1 MFLILDWLISF
12 QPLKTVPLSRLD
24 GYNAVQHMR
33 LAEYIN
39 RFTEMNTTCALCL
52 FEEPLS
58 LYIGYT
64 KFILAKNV
72 MQRATTILRNVLL
85 FRAAAIFLAFEEGTF
100 LPLD

>member
-12 QPLKTVPLSRLD
+12 QPLRTVPLYRLD

-52 FEEPLS
+52 FGESLS

-64 KFILAKNV
+64 KFILAKNE

-85 FRAAAIFLAFEEGTF
+85 FREAAIFLAFEKGTF

>member
-12 QPLKTVPLSRLD
+12 QPLRTVPLSRLD

-33 LAEYIN
+33 FAEYIN

-52 FEEPLS
+52 FGESLSLS

-64 KFILAKNV
+64 KFILAKNE
-72 MQRATTILRNVLL
+72 MQRTTTILRKVLL
-85 FRAAAIFLAFEEGTF
+85 FRAAAIFL
-100 LPLD
+100 